1 MSQILANMQAAIAA
15 AAATAAD
22 MTEAQKGGGGGRL
35 LPAGYAF
42 GQLVEYIEF
51 GAQPQEY
58 NGVAKDPAMEV
69 QLGFALSGTGYSN
82 DDGTPYI
89 VRPYSMALS
98 RNEKA
103 GAFLLFRSLN
113 WKGTKKHF
121 GEMLGDKFLVKVVHV
136 PKSKVDKTVV
146 SRIDLKGFLP
156 PLDPVTKMPYQFPDA
171 PDSLYKWFFWD
182 TPTLADWDALYV
194 AGTFDDGGSKN
205 KIQGTILGAVDFAG
219 SPLEA
224 LFAQAGKPIPV
235 VAKGTKAAAPA
246 VPAAMPAVP
255 QPAAPAAPAVPNVP
269 PAPVAAPVVP
279 SVPVVAAMPAPVM
292 ATAVPAVPAMPSV
305 PVPPSVPVTP
315 AMPSVPTV

>member
-42 GQLVEYIEF
+42 GQLVEYIEY
-51 GAQPQEY
+51 GSQPQEF

-136 PKSKVDKTVV
+136 PKSKADKTVV

-156 PLDPVTKMPYQFPDA
+156 PLDPVTKMPYQFDDA
-171 PDSLYKWFFWD
+171 ADKMYKWFFWD
-182 TPTLADWDALYV
+182 YPTLADWDALYV
-194 AGTFDDGGSKN
+194 DGTFDDGGSKN

-224 LFAQAGKPIPV
+224 LFAAAGKAVPV
-235 VAKGTKAAAPA
+235 VAKGTKAAAPV
-246 VPAAMPAVP
+246 VPVAMPAL
-255 QPAAPAAPAVPNVP
+255 AAWTPAVPNVL
-269 PAPVAAPVVP
+269 AVAPVVTP
-279 SVPVVAAMPAPVM
+279 VVLSAPVVAAMPAPVTVSV
-292 ATAVPAVPAMPSV
+292 ATAVPAMPSV
-305 PVPPSVPVTP
+305 PVP